1 MIKRIS
7 PCPIIDA
14 TIQVNCT
21 FTVDQ
26 DVVVGLIYSLLEN
39 KLDKKPLQLEKLPIL
54 NLPEDIRR
62 NDPNLKDKP
71 WYKINCEE
79 YYILI
84 GLFGIAFGVNG
95 AYTGWESYKRLASE
109 VFGTF
114 KDNLIKGVSA
124 INLKY
129 LDFFR
134 DVNIFEK
141 IKCEIKINNNQITSI
156 PTIFRTELPINKY
169 VKVLQITNGVHV
181 KNKNLKIDNDG
192 SLIEINLHTKNV
204 SIDTFDSI
212 IEDAHAIQKE
222 SFFELLTDDFLHSF
236 EVEEYE

>member
-39 KLDKKPLQLEKLPIL
+39 KLDEKLLQLEKLPIL

-62 NDPNLKDKP
+62 NAPDLKDKP
-71 WYKINCEE
+71 WYKINCGE

-95 AYTGWESYKRLASE
+95 AYAGWESYKRFASE

-156 PTIFRTELPINKY
+156 PTIFRTELPINKF

-212 IEDAHAIQKE
+212 IEDAHVIQKE
-222 SFFELLTDDFLHSF
+222 SFFELLLK
-236 EVEEYE
+236 